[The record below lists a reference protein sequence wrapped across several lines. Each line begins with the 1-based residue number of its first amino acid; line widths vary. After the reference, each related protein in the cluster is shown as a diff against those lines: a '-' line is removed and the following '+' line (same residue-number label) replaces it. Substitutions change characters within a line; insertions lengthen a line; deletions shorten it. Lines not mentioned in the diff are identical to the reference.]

1 MQKRTAVIGSIL
13 SLIPFGQLLLFK
25 TGMVFSMS
33 VLMLNVSQKA
43 HAETSSFY
51 FDRGNRQMDQ
61 GDYYGAISDFIKAI
75 KINPSEGAY
84 YNRGISKYKL
94 NDFTGAI
101 SDYTKAIEINPT
113 KYKAYY
119 NRGNAKTALKD
130 HYGAISDYIKAIE
143 INPKYEKAYINRG
156 RSFYSIHDKGNA
168 CKDFKKAVFLGSTST
183 EEWLTSEGGSWCRN
197 M

>member
-1 MQKRTAVIGSIL
+1 MKKRTAFIGAIL
-13 SLIPFGQLLLFK
+13 SLIQFGQPLLIK
-25 TGMVFSMS
+25 TGVAFSMS
-33 VLMLNVSQKA
+33 SLMLTVPQKA
-43 HAETSSFY
+43 YAETSIFY
-51 FDRGNRQMDQ
+51 FNRGNRQMDQ

-75 KINPSEGAY
+75 EINPSEGAY
-84 YNRGISKYKL
+84 YNRGISKYRLKDY
-94 NDFTGAI
+94 NGAI

-143 INPKYEKAYINRG
+143 INPKYDKAYVNRG
-156 RSFYSIHDKGNA
+156 RSFYSINDEGNA
-168 CKDFKKAVFLGSTST
+168 CKDFKKAVFLGNTST
-183 EEWLTSEGGSWCRN
+183 EKWLNSEGGSWCRN